1 MSGITT
7 FWIGI
12 QQMFSDPAI
21 LLLVTAGVFLGIVF
35 GSIPGLTGAL
45 AISLILPFTYKITAS
60 YGFAVLLG
68 IYVGS
73 ISGGLI
79 SAILLNIPGTPAALV
94 TCFDGW
100 PMSKKSPAK
109 ALVIG
114 TFSSLIGGLVGGTA
128 MILIS
133 GPLAKFALKFGYWEY
148 FAMGLMGLFVVV
160 SLVGKDKLKGFIAAT
175 IGLIIGLV
183 GTDAVSTVTRYT
195 FGNWQL
201 NAGFDTLPVL
211 MGLFAL
217 CEILVSIP
225 QLKVKAEVKKVDRM
239 PLLPKREWLKGTWRT
254 MITSS
259 LIGTYIG
266 ILPGVGQTTAS
277 LLAYTQAKQS
287 SKNPEKFGTGCSE
300 GIVASEAAN
309 NAVCGGA
316 LIPMMAVG
324 IPGDVIT
331 SILLGALVLHGLQ
344 PGALLFNS
352 KPEVVGVIFATYMVA
367 NIIMYLMQLGLMRAF
382 VQMLRIPMRMLYP
395 IILCMCMVGAMTTN
409 NRIFDATVLII
420 FGVVGYFMTKN
431 DYPLP
436 PMVLGFVLAQI
447 IEKNFRTAMIAS
459 DGNMMDIFTRP
470 IALILLAVGIGMAV
484 FPAIRNVFKKIKS
497 AKLAANGVTVQDSQ
511 DSANPDE
518 HTQDKDK

>member
-1 MSGITT
+1 MSGLST
-7 FWIGI
+7 FWIGL
-12 QQMFSDPAI
+12 QQMFSDPTI
-21 LLLVTAGVFLGIVF
+21 FLLVAGGVFFGIVF

-60 YGFAVLLG
+60 YGLSVLIG

-79 SAILLNIPGTPAALV
+79 SAILLNIPGTPASLV

-100 PMSKKSPAK
+100 PMSKKSPGK

-114 TFSSLIGGLVGGTA
+114 TFSSLIGGIVGGMA

-160 SLVGKDKLKGFIAAT
+160 ALVGKDKLKGFIAAT

-183 GTDAVSTVTRYT
+183 GTDSVSTVTRYT
-195 FGNWQL
+195 FGSWQL
-201 NAGFDTLPVL
+201 NGGFDILPVL

-225 QLKVKAEVKKVDRM
+225 QLKVKATVKKVDKV
-239 PLLPKREWLKGTWRT
+239 PLLPKREWMKGTWRT
-254 MITSS
+254 MLTSS
-259 LIGTYIG
+259 LIGTYVG

-287 SKNPEKFGTGCSE
+287 SKNPDKFGTGCEE
-300 GIVASEAAN
+300 GLVASEAAN

-352 KPEVVGVIFATYMVA
+352 KPEVVGVIFASFIIA

-382 VQMLRIPMRMLYP
+382 VQMLRVPMRLLYP

-409 NRIFDATVLII
+409 NRVFDAVVLIG
-420 FGVVGYFMTKN
+420 FGIVGYFLTQN

-459 DGNMMDIFTRP
+459 DGNILDIFTRP
-470 IALILLAVGIGMAV
+470 IALVLLAIGVGMAV
-484 FPAIRNVFKKIKS
+484 IPPIRKAIKNRKS
-497 AKLAANGVTVQDSQ
+497 AKLAAEGAPVQD
-511 DSANPDE
+511 DDE
-518 HTQDKDK
+518 PQDKAQ